1 MKGPTKH
8 HLTHPVEDV
17 EPLIERLI
25 FNNRVVLMVVL
36 ALVTLFLGYQASHI
50 RPDAS
55 FEKMVPTSHPYIAN
69 FLKNRDDLASLGN
82 SVRIVVET
90 KKGDIFDKDFQE
102 ILQKINDEVFYI
114 PGVDRSKLESLWSPN
129 IRWSEVTEE
138 GFRGGAVIPDGYDGS
153 HESLENL
160 RENVLKSGQIG
171 RLVANNFKSTI
182 VLAPLVDRDAETGE
196 KLDYKE
202 LSQNLE
208 TLVRD
213 KYGSDVVAIHI
224 IGFAKIVGDLIHG
237 ANQVGIFFLIAF
249 LTTMVLLYLYSRCL
263 WSTAVPLLCS
273 TIGVVW
279 QLGLLNVLG
288 FGIDP
293 YSMLVP
299 FLVFAIGVSHGVQMI
314 NSIRAKSLFGA
325 SPMASARLT
334 FRQLYIPGLVA
345 LVSDGI
351 GFLTLMVIEIP
362 VIQELALTAS
372 LGVAVL
378 ILTNL
383 ILLPVLMS
391 YTGVT
396 KNSVQ
401 HMEKRKDNPS
411 KVWEW
416 FSGFTDMKRAR
427 VTLGIAVGLFVFGL
441 YFGQGLKIG
450 DLDPGAPEL
459 RADSRYNRDNAFLT
473 ANYSNSTDV
482 FVVMVETPAQACGNY
497 EAVAAVDRFQ
507 GEMEPVEGVQSVVSL
522 VNVAK
527 LVNTAMN
534 EGSLKWAALSRNQFV
549 LNSSLSRVPSILI
562 NTDCSMVP
570 VLVFLEDHKADTLLR
585 VVAAAEEFAA
595 TYNSPDATFVLAAG
609 NSGVEAATN
618 IVIAKAQYQMLAW
631 VYGVVSLLCL
641 ITFRSLRAVL
651 CIILPLALTSVL
663 AQALMAAMGIG
674 VKVATLTV
682 IALGVGIGVDYGI
695 YIYSRML
702 GFIKDGLK
710 LTDAYFKTLQS
721 TGVAVA
727 FTGMT
732 LAIGVGTWMFSPIKF
747 QADMGLMLTFMFLWN
762 MLGALILLPAL
773 ARVLLEPAK
782 IRQKS
787 ADELEQ
793 LVADSRK

>member
-1 MKGPTKH
+1 MKEATKH

-17 EPLIERLI
+17 EPLLENLFFKNRLVMI
-25 FNNRVVLMVVL
+25 IAFV
-36 ALVTLFLGYQASHI
+36 LVTILLAFQAAQI
-50 RPDAS
+50 KPDAS
-55 FEKMVPTSHPYIAN
+55 FEKMVPTFHPYISN

-82 SVRIVVET
+82 AVRIVVET
-90 KKGDIFDKDFQE
+90 RNGDIFDKEFQE
-102 ILQKINDEVFYI
+102 VLRKINDEVFYI

-138 GFRGGAVIPDGYDGS
+138 GFRGGAVIPDDYDGS
-153 HESLENL
+153 PASLELL

-196 KLDYKE
+196 KLDYKK
-202 LSQNLE
+202 LSENLE

-213 KYGSDVVAIHI
+213 KYSNEDISIHI
-224 IGFAKIVGDLIHG
+224 IGFAKIVGDLITG
-237 ANQVGIFFLIAF
+237 ASQVGMFFAIAF
-249 LTTMVLLYLYSRCL
+249 LTTMMLLYLYSRCI
-263 WSTAVPLLCS
+263 WSTLVPLLCS
-273 TIGVVW
+273 TMGVVW
-279 QLGLLNVLG
+279 QMGLLNVLG

-314 NSIRAKSLFGA
+314 NSIRSKSLFGA
-325 SPMASARLT
+325 SPMAAARLT
-334 FRQLYIPGLVA
+334 FRQLYVPGLVA

-351 GFLTLMVIEIP
+351 GFFTLMVIKIP

-391 YTGVT
+391 YTGVS
-396 KNSVQ
+396 KNSIRY
-401 HMEKRKDNPS
+401 MEARKDNPS
-411 KVWEW
+411 NAWKW
-416 FSGFTDMKRAR
+416 FANFTEIRRAR
-427 VTLGIAVGLFVFGL
+427 VTIAIALGLFAFGL

-473 ANYSNSTDV
+473 SNYSNSTDV
-482 FVVMVETPAQACGNY
+482 FVVMVETPPQECGDY
-497 EAVAAVDRFQ
+497 EVVAAIDRFQ
-507 GEMEPVEGVQSVVSL
+507 GEMETVAGVQSVVSL

-527 LVNTAMN
+527 LYNTAMN
-534 EGSLKWAALSRNQFV
+534 EGSLKWASLSRNKLI
-549 LNSSLSRVPSILI
+549 LNSSLSAVPNILI

-570 VLVFLEDHKADTLLR
+570 VLVFLEDHKADTLSR
-585 VVAAAEEFAA
+585 VIAEAEAFAGK
-595 TYNSPDATFVLAAG
+595 YNSPKAMFLLAAG

-618 IVIAKAQYQMLAW
+618 IVIATAQYQMLAW

-641 ITFRSLRAVL
+641 ITFRSVRAVL

-663 AQALMAAMGIG
+663 AQALMAFMGIG
-674 VKVATLTV
+674 VKVATLPV

-695 YIYSRML
+695 YIYSRL
-702 GFIKDGLK
+702 VDYIRNDLK
-710 LTDAYFKTLQS
+710 LTEAYFRTLQT

-727 FTGMT
+727 FTGLT
-732 LAIGVGTWMFSPIKF
+732 LAIGVGTWIFSPIKF
-747 QADMGLMLTFMFLWN
+747 QADMGVMLTFMFLWN
-762 MLGALILLPAL
+762 MLGALVLLPAL
-773 ARVLLEPAK
+773 SRLLLQPEK
-782 IRQKS
+782 IRDKARQEIMAATGS
-787 ADELEQ
+787 VEQ
-793 LVADSRK
+793 

>member
-1 MKGPTKH
+1 MKGTTKH
-8 HLTHPVEDV
+8 HLTHPISDA
-17 EPLIERLI
+17 EPFLERLI
-25 FNNRVVLMVVL
+25 FGNRVVLIIIC
-36 ALVTLFLGYQASHI
+36 ALVTVFLGYQASHI

-69 FLKNRDDLASLGN
+69 FLKNRDDLSSLGN
-82 SVRIVVET
+82 TVRIVVET
-90 KKGDIFDKDFQE
+90 REGDIFDKDFQE
-102 ILQKINDEVFYI
+102 TLRQINDEVFYI

-153 HESLENL
+153 HESLEKL

-213 KYGSDVVAIHI
+213 KYGSDAVAIHI

-263 WSTAVPLLCS
+263 WSTAIPLLCS

-314 NSIRAKSLFGA
+314 NSIRSKSLFGA

-334 FRQLYIPGLVA
+334 FRQLYVPGLVA

-351 GFLTLMVIEIP
+351 GFFTLMVIEIP

-378 ILTNL
+378 IMTNL

-396 KNSVQ
+396 KKSVQ
-401 HMEKRKDNPS
+401 HMEKRKGNPS

-416 FSGFTDMKRAR
+416 FSGFTEMKRAR
-427 VTLGIAVGLFVFGL
+427 VTLGIAVGLFAFGL

-482 FVVMVETPAQACGNY
+482 FVVMVEPPAQACGNY
-497 EAVAAVDRFQ
+497 EAVAAIDRFQ

-618 IVIAKAQYQMLAW
+618 IVISKAQYQMLAW

-641 ITFRSLRAVL
+641 ITFRSLRAVM

-663 AQALMAAMGIG
+663 AQALMAFIGIG
-674 VKVATLTV
+674 VKVATLPV

-710 LTDAYFKTLQS
+710 LTEAYFKTLQS

-727 FTGMT
+727 FTGLT

-762 MLGALILLPAL
+762 MLGALVLLPAL
-773 ARVLLEPAK
+773 ARLLLQPSK

-787 ADELEQ
+787 AEELEKM
-793 LVADSRK
+793 VADSES

>member
-1 MKGPTKH
+1 MKDATKH
-8 HLTHPVEDV
+8 HLAHPIEDV
-17 EPLIERLI
+17 EPVLENIFFKNRLVMVIVFALITV
-25 FNNRVVLMVVL
+25 FL
-36 ALVTLFLGYQASHI
+36 AFQAAKI
-50 RPDAS
+50 KPDAS
-55 FEKMVPTSHPYIAN
+55 FEKMVPTFHPYIAN
-69 FLKNRDDLASLGN
+69 FLKNRDDLSSLGN

-90 KKGDIFDKDFQE
+90 RKGDIFDKDFQAL
-102 ILQKINDEVFYI
+102 LQKINDEVFYI

-138 GFRGGAVIPDGYDGS
+138 GFRGGAVIPDDYDGS
-153 HESLENL
+153 PASLEQL

-196 KLDYKE
+196 KLDYKK
-202 LSQNLE
+202 LSENLE

-213 KYGSDVVAIHI
+213 KYSNDDVSIHI
-224 IGFAKIVGDLIHG
+224 IGFAKIVGDLITG
-237 ANQVGIFFLIAF
+237 ASQVGMFFAIAF
-249 LTTMVLLYLYSRCL
+249 LTTMMLLYLYSRCV
-263 WSTAVPLLCS
+263 WSTLVPLLCS
-273 TIGVVW
+273 TMGVIW
-279 QLGLLNVLG
+279 QMGLLNVLG

-314 NSIRAKSLFGA
+314 NSIRSKSLFGA
-325 SPMASARLT
+325 SPMAAARLT
-334 FRQLYIPGLVA
+334 FRQLYVPGLVA

-351 GFLTLMVIEIP
+351 GFFTLMVIKIP

-372 LGVAVL
+372 LGVAIL

-383 ILLPVLMS
+383 ILLPILMS
-391 YTGVT
+391 YTGVS
-396 KNSVQ
+396 KGSIRY
-401 HMEKRKDNPS
+401 MEARKDRPS
-411 KVWEW
+411 TAWRW
-416 FSGFTDMKRAR
+416 FANFTEIKRAR
-427 VTLGIAVGLFVFGL
+427 FTIAIAVALFAFGL

-482 FVVMVETPAQACGNY
+482 FVVMVETPPQECGDY
-497 EAVAAVDRFQ
+497 EVVAAIDRFQ
-507 GEMEPVEGVQSVVSL
+507 GEMESVEGVQSVVSL

-527 LVNTAMN
+527 LYNTAMN
-534 EGSLKWAALSRNQFV
+534 EGSLKWASLSRNKLI
-549 LNSSLSRVPSILI
+549 LNSSLSAVPNILI

-570 VLVFLEDHKADTLLR
+570 ILVFLEDHKADTLSR
-585 VVAAAEEFAA
+585 VIEEAEGFAA
-595 TYNSPDATFVLAAG
+595 KYNSPKAMFLLAAG

-641 ITFRSLRAVL
+641 LTFRSIRAVL

-663 AQALMAAMGIG
+663 AQALMAFMGIG
-674 VKVATLTV
+674 VKVATLPV

-695 YIYSRML
+695 YIYSRL
-702 GFIKDGLK
+702 VGFIQNDLK
-710 LTDAYFKTLQS
+710 LTEAYFQTLQT

-727 FTGMT
+727 FTGLT
-732 LAIGVGTWMFSPIKF
+732 LAIGVGTWIFSPIKF
-747 QADMGLMLTFMFLWN
+747 QADMGVMLTFMFLWN
-762 MLGALILLPAL
+762 MLGALVLLPAL
-773 ARVLLEPAK
+773 SRLLLQPEK
-782 IRQKS
+782 IRDK
-787 ADELEQ
+787 ARKELLAATGSVEE
-793 LVADSRK
+793 